1 MSTEAYARH
10 TARETMIWPEFEY
23 SYLFGDYEV
32 LERDIIFGLYSGSYL
47 NGQEYLQKIKSEE
60 LANLLT
66 DYNNKISELTT
77 EQTVVV
83 ADIAS
88 KRYLAGID
96 KALHDQK
103 MTTAQQ
109 KIDMENALADAR
121 YAALASDQ
129 AALTTMAVKVA
140 TETEK
145 TAARITEL
153 EAYIEIEGMNL
164 SMAELEIA
172 EKELQSLKVDHQ
184 NLEVTNEI
192 LRIQIQTTKTAKE
205 LLDIDVQVSRTE
217 VNIADT
223 ERAIAKIGL
232 LANDLEIEQAQ
243 TDLAQAE
250 IPVSEARI
258 TLAQAR
264 NDDAEADL
272 LYIANTLMDREDTIF
287 NQKSDLLNLQKT
299 VKEYALTR
307 STDEKLLRNEL
318 QIDAAEA
325 SKVLAEDN
333 QTSQVR
339 IDAIRVDG
347 ITKKAAEAWLNAH
360 AAIEAHRTLIN
371 ADIATQLTHMIRKSA

>member
-1 MSTEAYARH
+1 MSTGAYARH

-47 NGQEYLQKIKSEE
+47 NGQGYLQEVESEE

-77 EQTVVV
+77 AQTVVV

-164 SMAELEIA
+164 SRAELEIA

-184 NLEVTNEI
+184 KLEVTNEI

-360 AAIEAHRTLIN
+360 AAINAHRTLIN

>member
-1 MSTEAYARH
+1 
-10 TARETMIWPEFEY
+10 MIWPEFEY

>member
-1 MSTEAYARH
+1 MSTGAYARH

-164 SMAELEIA
+164 SREELEIA

-258 TLAQAR
+258 ALAQAR

-307 STDEKLLRNEL
+307 STDEKLLQNKL

-325 SKVLAEDN
+325 SKVLTKNN

-347 ITKKAAEAWLNAH
+347 ITKKAAEAWLNAY

-371 ADIATQLTHMIRKSA
+371 TDIATQLTHMIRKSA

>member
-1 MSTEAYARH
+1 
-10 TARETMIWPEFEY
+10 MIWPEFEY

-347 ITKKAAEAWLNAH
+347 ITKKAAEAWLNAY